1 MANNKDFIIKNG
13 VEVGK
18 DIKTTVGTI
27 TSGSV
32 DLLTGSYFFE
42 TLSSDTTYS
51 FTNPGSIQA
60 FQLEVTGG
68 SGTTGYTISTA
79 SYDNVLLDLTS
90 EDSSSFC
97 FFFKPDGT
105 SLYVVG
111 DGANEINQLDLS
123 TAWDLST
130 ASHAS
135 TLSVSAQGTS
145 PTGVFVGDS
154 GTKLYHFNGSTLYQY
169 ALSTA
174 WDLSTASYS
183 SISFSTSSQS
193 SSPTSLK
200 FNSTGTTMYVI
211 AGSSQDSIYQYT
223 LSTAWDIST
232 ASYASKTL
240 SLASEDSNPRGL
252 DFNSDFSKVWIC
264 GAVTGDVYQ
273 YSMTT
278 AGDISTAS
286 YDGITFDT
294 ASVSGFGI
302 AYDMQFKS
310 DGTKLFLLNAG
321 NDLFQFSS
329 VADATV
335 TWPSSIEWSGGET
348 PTTPAVGEKDIYTFF
363 TDDGGTTYL
372 GVKSGD
378 SFS

>member
-51 FTNPGSIQA
+51 FTNPGGIQA

-79 SYDNVLLDLTS
+79 SYDSVQLATS
-90 EDSSSFC
+90 SQDDSANA

-105 SLYVVG
+105 SVYVVG
-111 DGANEINQLDLS
+111 DQGNEINQWNLS

-145 PTGVFVGDS
+145 PIGVFVGDS
-154 GTKLYHFNGSTLYQY
+154 GTKLYHFNGSTLFQY
-169 ALSTA
+169 GLTTA
-174 WDLSTASYS
+174 YDISTASYS

-193 SSPTSLK
+193 SSPTQLK
-200 FNSTGTTMYVI
+200 FNSDGTTMYVAA
-211 AGSSQDSIYQYT
+211 AGSQDSIYQYT
-223 LSTAWDIST
+223 LSTAWDVSS

-240 SLASEDSNPRGL
+240 SLASEEGTPRGL
-252 DFNSDFSKVWIC
+252 DFNSDFSKVWI
-264 GAVTGDVYQ
+264 TGTITNTVYQ

-286 YDGITFDT
+286 YDNVSFDAAT
-294 ASVSGFGI
+294 NSGDGGGN
-302 AYDMQFKS
+302 DLQFKS
-310 DGTKLFLLNAG
+310 DGTKLFILNG
-321 NDLFQFSS
+321 GDDILQFSS

-363 TDDGGTTYL
+363 TEDGGTTYL